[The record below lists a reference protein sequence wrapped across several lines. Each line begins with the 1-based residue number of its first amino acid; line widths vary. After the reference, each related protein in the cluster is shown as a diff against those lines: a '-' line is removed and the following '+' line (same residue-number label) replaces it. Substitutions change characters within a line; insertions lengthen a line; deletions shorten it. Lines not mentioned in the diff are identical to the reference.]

1 VRYLLDTDVV
11 SFVAKRNEP
20 VIAKLLGTSNWVV
33 SSITAYEL
41 TKGIEIRGDGAWADG
56 IRQLLEIAEIMPFDE
71 RAALA
76 AGRVSAQLRSIG
88 RPSGLADE
96 LIAGHAV
103 ALGATLVTNNTRH
116 FENVPGLRL
125 ESWL

>member
-20 VIAKLLGTSNWVV
+20 VIAKLLGASDWVL
-33 SSITAYEL
+33 SSMTAYEL
-41 TKGIEIRGDGAWADG
+41 TKGIEIRGAGAWADG
-56 IRQLLEIAEIMPFDE
+56 IRQLLDIAEIMPFDE

-76 AGRVSAQLRSIG
+76 AGRVSAELRSIG

-96 LIAGHAV
+96 LIAGHAI
-103 ALGATLVTNNTRH
+103 ALGATLVTNNTKH
-116 FENVPGLRL
+116 FEQVTGLRL

>member
-1 VRYLLDTDVV
+1 MRYLLDTDVV

-20 VIAKLLGTSNWVV
+20 VIAKLLEASDWVL

-41 TKGIEIRGDGAWADG
+41 TKGIEILGNGAWANG
-56 IRQLLEIAEIMPFDE
+56 IRHLLNIAEIMPFDE

-88 RPSGLADE
+88 TPSGLADE
-96 LIAGHAV
+96 LIAGHSI

-116 FENVPGLRL
+116 FEQVPGLKL